1 MTLLYAIGVGAIANV
16 LIATIGRLLR
26 FVGVRF
32 DPSGEWIVVGVAAA
46 VVAFS
51 LGTAARPQI
60 LRLALLGIAAH
71 AALVLNRFLGIVVNG
86 RAPDGGIDAFSATP
100 FALALIVGGLVIGVA
115 AGLIVRGF
123 QPPIPVR
130 PPDHLV
136 RAAGFAYVAA
146 TIAGVAWPAPFF
158 AQLLGDTDLATALV
172 SLPLILAGALAGGAY
187 AARAGAD
194 YRAVSLLGAYMTL
207 PIIVTL
213 IAGTIGNILRLADP
227 RFESVAGLLRGG
239 IILSWFLVAIRVA
252 GWPLGAAFAQG
263 FLTSEGAA
271 PRRETA
277 G

>member
-1 MTLLYAIGVGAIANV
+1 VTLLYAIGVGAIANV

-51 LGTAARPQI
+51 LGTAIRPQI
-60 LRLALLGIAAH
+60 LRLALLGVAVH
-71 AALVLNRFLGIVVNG
+71 AALVLNRLLGIVVNG
-86 RAPDGGIDAFSATP
+86 RAPDGSIDAFSATP
-100 FALALIVGGLVIGVA
+100 LALALIVGGLVVGVA
-115 AGLIVRGF
+115 AGLILRGF
-123 QPPIPVR
+123 QPRIPFR

-146 TIAGVAWPAPFF
+146 TIVGAVWPAPFF

-172 SLPLILAGALAGGAY
+172 SLPLILAGPLAGGAY
-187 AARAGAD
+187 AAIAGAD

-213 IAGTIGNILRLADP
+213 IAGTIGNVLRLTDP

-239 IILSWFLVAIRVA
+239 IILSWFLVGIRLA

-263 FLTSEGAA
+263 FLTSETHAT
-271 PRRETA
+271 RREPA
-277 G
+277 P